1 MPGGT
6 SPKPYASILYS
17 KPFPEISER
26 LGLGSL
32 PINYEMKELC
42 QLCGTR
48 IRLLEIKHALVG
60 FTLLRCYTF
69 ILKKVTFSLCK
80 NTELPTSLDV
90 FLSLFLS
97 GHVCSLH
104 VWTKFPRNAWR
115 SFPNVV
121 EIPPNHIRQ
130 KKNVFFHVYDFNS
143 GGCVVCILGCD
154 WSKVSTNHNEL
165 VWVDDDL
172 HVWWTSQC
180 DRIVSRSVHVNR
192 TYLFGQKFAPCHP
205 IRRRNK
211 IPG

>member
-1 MPGGT
+1 MPGGN
-6 SPKPYASILYS
+6 SPTPYASILYS

-69 ILKKVTFSLCK
+69 MLKKVTFSLCK
-80 NTELPTSLDV
+80 NTQLPTSLDV

-97 GHVCSLH
+97 GHACSLH

-115 SFPNVV
+115 SFPKTLDEVSPTWSKFPR
-121 EIPPNHIRQ
+121 ITHIR
-130 KKNVFFHVYDFNS
+130 KKLLSFIFMTLTRVVVLYVY
-143 GGCVVCILGCD
+143 
-154 WSKVSTNHNEL
+154 
-165 VWVDDDL
+165 
-172 HVWWTSQC
+172 
-180 DRIVSRSVHVNR
+180 
-192 TYLFGQKFAPCHP
+192 
-205 IRRRNK
+205 
-211 IPG
+211 